1 MSYSANALAEVLG
14 MRVALIIASLFL
26 GFIGFM
32 LDGSLSQDMPIFTV
46 VLFLLPSVWAIG
58 SIYDN
63 LPSIIAKEIA
73 KEESGDNNVERN

>member
-32 LDGSLSQDMPIFTV
+32 LDGSLSPDMPIFTV
-46 VLFLLPSVWAIG
+46 VLFLLPSVWTIG

>member
-1 MSYSANALAEVLG
+1 MSYSAIALVVVLV

-32 LDGSLSQDMPIFTV
+32 LDGSLSPDMPIFTV

-73 KEESGDNNVERN
+73 KEESGDNNVK